1 MPRVMSRWA
10 PTLAFPMVGLSFAAV
25 IAANA
30 RTTIA
35 RPSRSTLPAVMRK
48 IQRINAAVNKSVAPV
63 SDMDHW
69 GVVDQW
75 DYPTDGKGD
84 CEDYALLKRRMLM
97 DEGFPRQALLMT
109 VVKEANGDGH
119 AVLTVKTNRGEFV
132 LDNLGDEVK
141 AEQDALSLRQA
152 AIGAKPQCVGVDRRP
167 HRRAGLC
174 LQIKFEHPLA
184 KLAARRAPPFFRFA
198 ARFEPRQRGRR
209 PARRSRPLAPRSGD
223 IRFAQPA
230 VDRAGEVNLGADYG
244 LLSGFPHVVFF
255 RGAKRMPRAHA
266 LETV

>member
-1 MPRVMSRWA
+1 MFGVITKA
-10 PTLAFPMVGLSFAAV
+10 ALATTLAVAAYLALMESSMAGPDAAIYVSVGADTSVPYGWVEFCGRYRGECPDDDRAAQP
-25 IAANA
+25 IDL
-30 RTTIA
+30 T
-35 RPSRSTLPAVMRK
+35 PAVMRK

-141 AEQDALSLRQA
+141 AWNRTPYRFVKRQSEQNPNVWVSIGSPTA
-152 AIGAKPQCVGVDRRP
+152 A
-167 HRRAGLC
+167 
-174 LQIKFEHPLA
+174 
-184 KLAARRAPPFFRFA
+184 
-198 ARFEPRQRGRR
+198 
-209 PARRSRPLAPRSGD
+209 PAYVS
-223 IRFAQPA
+223 
-230 VDRAGEVNLGADYG
+230 
-244 LLSGFPHVVFF
+244 
-255 RGAKRMPRAHA
+255 K
-266 LETV
+266 